1 MERHRVET
9 KCRILSDFHAF
20 LNAHSQARAIYK
32 QRLDEAAMLER
43 HIMQARARDI
53 AETEHT
59 TKQSRLQVVET
70 PVKLPP
76 GRCEVCLS
84 VCLSVYQP
92 TSTSAA
98 VGIVLYSRHCSV
110 LNIGRENCRPDS
122 PTSTKHFSVHGPTRP
137 ACDSLSHGATSV
149 PDPEISFRFQQPN
162 HSFLSS
168 DLSCQTCQV
177 GWAGRPVSPRNL
189 PVSILQVLFQR
200 IIYLF

>member
-1 MERHRVET
+1 MPIRRREPSINSVWM
-9 KCRILSDFHAF
+9 KPPCW
-20 LNAHSQARAIYK
+20 
-32 QRLDEAAMLER
+32 
-43 HIMQARARDI
+43 RDI
-53 AETEHT
+53 SCRPVHGILQ
-59 TKQSRLQVVET
+59 KQNTPPNRADYRSWRPLSNCPQVG
-70 PVKLPP
+70 VKY
-76 GRCEVCLS
+76 VCLS
-84 VCLSVYQP
+84 VCQP